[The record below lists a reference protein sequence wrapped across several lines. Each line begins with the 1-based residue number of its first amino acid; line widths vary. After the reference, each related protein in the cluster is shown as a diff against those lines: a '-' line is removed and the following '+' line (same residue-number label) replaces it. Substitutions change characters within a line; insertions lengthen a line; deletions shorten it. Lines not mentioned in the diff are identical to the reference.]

1 LIPSTLPF
9 ALDTNPRSQLRSI
22 ICRAVLIVL
31 LVLATISTSPAQ
43 DASSQI
49 KAEIGRL
56 QQSLKEKPISNPDFP
71 EMGKRLDEGLKGAN
85 EALAAGHIYL
95 ALERLGQAEDFLH
108 GIRTIDEKADAVKSG
123 LPAYEAEW
131 NKVSLEL
138 ASLNK
143 TARARNWSHT
153 SVGAQAIAE
162 LAQGRALPL
171 LEGGRGFAIANGPK
185 DGLFYMGES
194 QSQAAFAGFVYQLS
208 LPHQNARP
216 PLRSLLPE
224 LVALQEKTNIAF
236 QPPRS
241 IDMHP
246 RFIALNSTIKTARE
260 LDSSKSYAGAMYQ
273 YLEAVRHYGMLDPAV
288 PDAAKQSE
296 LRGKLTAELK
306 KTEASKQDDSILQIL
321 LERGMGWLNKPD
333 GSAPADDEWRAVRVM
348 VEQVVPAYYAALKP
362 AAAPQMRARKTATLT
377 LVRWPY
383 T

>member
-1 LIPSTLPF
+1 LIPLFSRF
-9 ALDTNPRSQLRSI
+9 AAAQSMRLQLRFI
-22 ICRAVLIVL
+22 TRRAGLAIL
-31 LVLATISTSPAQ
+31 LLLAFVTASLAQ

-49 KAEIGRL
+49 KAEIARL
-56 QQSLKEKPISNPDFP
+56 QQSLKVKPISNPDFP

-85 EALAAGHIYL
+85 EALAAGHLYL
-95 ALERLGQAEDFLH
+95 ALERLGQTEDLLY
-108 GIRTIDEKADAVKSG
+108 GIRTIDEKAEIVKGG

-131 NKVSLEL
+131 NKASLEL
-138 ASLNK
+138 AGLDKQS
-143 TARARNWSHT
+143 RARSWSH
-153 SVGAQAIAE
+153 SSLGAQAIAE

-194 QSQAAFAGFVYQLS
+194 QGETTFAGFIHQLS
-208 LPHQNARP
+208 LPHKSTRP
-216 PLRSLLPE
+216 SLRSLLPE
-224 LVALQEKTNIAF
+224 LLALQEKTNAAF

-260 LDSSKSYAGAMYQ
+260 LDESKSYAGAMYQ
-273 YLEAVRHYGMLDPAV
+273 YLDAVRHYGMLDPAI
-288 PDAAKQSE
+288 PDAAKQAE
-296 LRGKLTAELK
+296 LRSRLAEALEQTK
-306 KTEASKQDDSILQIL
+306 ASKSDDSILQIL
-321 LERGMGWLNKPD
+321 LERGTGWLNKPD
-333 GSAPADDEWRAVRVM
+333 GATTADDEWRAVRVI

-362 AAAPQMRARKTATLT
+362 AAAPQRRAGKTATLT